1 VKFLHFKE
9 ARNSPDTRY
18 ILSRALRKSERG
30 WSNAA
35 RMRQCEAGCFMRETN
50 RFFGPAHASSHGRER
65 IGPPPPPCPSV
76 HNLVARVSYSVSS
89 SLLLSSL
96 LSLPLPSLYHTHS
109 SLSMVS
115 PIRSSFWAS
124 NLSLLLQSVF
134 DLVCNVRNWQ

>member
-1 VKFLHFKE
+1 VAKPRDE
-9 ARNSPDTRY
+9 IVTNSNN
-18 ILSRALRKSERG
+18 SSERG

-65 IGPPPPPCPSV
+65 IGPPPPLCPSV

-96 LSLPLPSLYHTHS
+96 LSLPPPL
-109 SLSMVS
+109 SLSHTQFPLYGQSHPVLFLGFKS
-115 PIRSSFWAS
+115 LFVVAIGIRFGM
-124 NLSLLLQSVF
+124 
-134 DLVCNVRNWQ
+134 